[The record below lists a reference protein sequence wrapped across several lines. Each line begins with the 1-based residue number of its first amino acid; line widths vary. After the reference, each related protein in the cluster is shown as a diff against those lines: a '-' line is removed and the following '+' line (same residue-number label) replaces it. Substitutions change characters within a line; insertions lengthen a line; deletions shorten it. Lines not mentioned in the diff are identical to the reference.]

1 MIRQICNVFRYETFK
16 NIVIVFSKYYGK
28 KREKIKIKT
37 NVEGIVNECKELI
50 ENFFKKKI
58 ENSLNYYLIDSDLKY
73 IDVND
78 FEEEGE
84 EDVKDAQEAWQT
96 KIEILK
102 WMNRLI
108 YLNCKDIPVKNIN
121 YKRILYLWFK

>member
-121 YKRILYLWFK
+121 YKRILYL